1 MEILKFLV
9 FLTGCLSVSSFI
21 NAQVA
26 VKGELQMSL
35 TRDLLT
41 LQSDYFV
48 RIQLCSRGG
57 DRQHRSL

>member
-1 MEILKFLV
+1 MEILKFC

-26 VKGELQMSL
+26 VKGRIADESDK
-35 TRDLLT
+35 DLLT

-48 RIQLCSRGG
+48 RIQLLFKGW
-57 DRQHRSL
+57 